1 MEASFMI
8 TQVDTTLSNYTN
20 QYRRLGMQ
28 DLAIWQ
34 AVCQYYAQPHTY
46 EITIAPQFS
55 KEEVFDQMVEDNW
68 FVGEGDH
75 GYLTYYGLD
84 YEATDAG
91 VLEYMIDND
100 YAKKMETD
108 ND

>member
-34 AVCQYYAQPHTY
+34 AVCQYYAQPQAH
-46 EITIAPQFS
+46 EIKITTHLS
-55 KEEVFDQMVEDNW
+55 KEEAFDQMVKDNW
-68 FVGEGDH
+68 FVDMGDH
-75 GYLTYYGLD
+75 FYGLD
-84 YEATDAG
+84 YETTDER
-91 VLEYMIDND
+91 VLEYLIDNK
-100 YAKKMETD
+100 YAERME
-108 ND
+108 

>member
-8 TQVDTTLSNYTN
+8 KQVDTTLSNYTN

-34 AVCQYYAQPHTY
+34 ALCQYFAQPHSF
-46 EITIAPQFS
+46 EIQLTTVLS
-55 KEEVFDQMVEDNW
+55 KEEVFDQMVRDNW
-68 FVGEGDH
+68 FVDMGQH
-75 GYLTYYGLD
+75 FYGLD
-84 YEATDAG
+84 YETTDEL
-91 VLEYMIDND
+91 VLEYLKDNQLV
-100 YAKKMETD
+100 EELV

>member
-34 AVCQYYAQPHTY
+34 AVCQYYAQPQAH
-46 EITIAPQFS
+46 EIKIITHLS
-55 KEEVFDQMVEDNW
+55 KEEAFDQMVKDNW
-68 FVGEGDH
+68 FVDMGDH
-75 GYLTYYGLD
+75 FYGLD
-84 YEATDAG
+84 YETTDEM
-91 VLEYMIDND
+91 VLEYLIDNK
-100 YAKKMETD
+100 YAERME
-108 ND
+108 

>member
-34 AVCQYYAQPHTY
+34 AVCQYYAQPQAH
-46 EITIAPQFS
+46 EIKITTHLS
-55 KEEVFDQMVEDNW
+55 KEEAFDQMVKDNW
-68 FVGEGDH
+68 FVVMGDH
-75 GYLTYYGLD
+75 FYGLD
-84 YEATDAG
+84 YETTDEM
-91 VLEYMIDND
+91 VLEYLIDNK
-100 YAKKMETD
+100 YAERME
-108 ND
+108 

>member
-8 TQVDTTLSNYTN
+8 TQVETTLSNYTN

-34 AVCQYYAQPHTY
+34 ALCQYFAQPHSY
-46 EITIAPQFS
+46 EIQFTTALS
-55 KEEVFDQMVEDNW
+55 KEEVFDQMVRDNW
-68 FVGEGDH
+68 FVDMGQH
-75 GYLTYYGLD
+75 FYGLD
-84 YEATDAG
+84 YETTDEL
-91 VLEYMIDND
+91 VLEYLKDNQLV
-100 YAKKMETD
+100 KELV

>member
-34 AVCQYYAQPHTY
+34 AVCQYYAQPQAH
-46 EITIAPQFS
+46 EIKITTHLS
-55 KEEVFDQMVEDNW
+55 KEEAFDQMVKDNW
-68 FVGEGDH
+68 FVDMGDH
-75 GYLTYYGLD
+75 FYGLD
-84 YEATDAG
+84 YETTDEL
-91 VLEYMIDND
+91 VLEYLIDNK
-100 YAKKMETD
+100 YAERME
-108 ND
+108 